1 MKKLLSIDIGSRYIK
16 LLYASISGK
25 QVVVSNN
32 ILLQT
37 PPGAVANGI
46 VYDFDIISDVIGQ
59 EVSKQKWKGSKT
71 AVVMT
76 SPDIIVREIK
86 LPKTSSKNIKNIVS
100 NEMNSFLGGEKY
112 AIEFFLQ
119 NQDKAV
125 IKAHA
130 FAMPMQLIEDYKKML
145 AKAQLFPAVL
155 DISANCIRKINMG
168 LKYEQDSEVIV
179 VNVDIGYNLINFNLF
194 YKNYLLY
201 TRCIKIEI
209 DNEFKPAD
217 IESVDEIN
225 DKNKYLTHIGDEIQ
239 KILQFLASSEYRDKN
254 TVISVCGGGANIT
267 DIDVWLSEYLNS
279 EVVLTD
285 NVKHNGI
292 KGGNMKEFINA
303 LGAQIRL

>member
-1 MKKLLSIDIGSRYIK
+1 MLSIDIGSKCIK

-37 PPGAVANGI
+37 PPEAVVSGI
-46 VYDFDIISDVIGQ
+46 VCDFDVIADIIGQ

-71 AVVMT
+71 SIVIT

-86 LPKTSSKNIKNIVS
+86 LPKTSSKNIKSIVS
-100 NEMNSFLGGEKY
+100 NEMKSFLGDEKY

-119 NQDKAV
+119 NQDKAA

-130 FAMPMQLIEDYKKML
+130 FAMPLQLIEDYKKMI
-145 AKAQLFPAVL
+145 AKAQLFPAAL
-155 DISANCIRKINMG
+155 DISANCVRKINMG

-179 VNVDIGYNLINFNLF
+179 INVDLGYNLINFNLF

-209 DNEFKPAD
+209 NNESKPVS
-217 IESVDEIN
+217 IECENEIN
-225 DKNKYLTHIGDEIQ
+225 ANNTYLTYIGDEIQ
-239 KILQFLASSEYRDKN
+239 KILQFLASSEYRDKS
-254 TVISVCGGGANIT
+254 TIISICGGGANIAN
-267 DIDVWLSEYLNS
+267 IDAWLGDYLNS
-279 EVVLTD
+279 EVVLAD
-285 NVKHNGI
+285 NIKRSGI
-292 KGGNMKEFINA
+292 KGGNLKEFINA